1 MLFSLNL
8 LSKVQFSSFVKK
20 MAENLTRSTAGLKQ
34 GNAMIDKYAIE
45 MEAKL
50 KQRSSVQ
57 SSIEGLENEMKK

>member
-1 MLFSLNL
+1 
-8 LSKVQFSSFVKK
+8 